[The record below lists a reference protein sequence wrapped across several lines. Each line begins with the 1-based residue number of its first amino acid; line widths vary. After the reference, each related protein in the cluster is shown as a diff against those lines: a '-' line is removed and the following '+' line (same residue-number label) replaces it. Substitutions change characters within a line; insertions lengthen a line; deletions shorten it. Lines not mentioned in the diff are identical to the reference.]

1 MKNNIW
7 FFVYYDILFYLCKH
21 KEKSA
26 VMPLNE

>member
-21 KEKSA
+21 KEKIGRYA
-26 VMPLNE
+26 LK